1 MAEWVWEARTKA
13 GEIRKGVIEAD
24 DDRTVFSRLRLQQLM
39 PIRVRK
45 KGTVDFSFI
54 TGFFTGIGDKDLVI
68 FVRQF
73 ATIIDAGLPLVTG
86 LDILSQQMENKAFR
100 KVLSEVK
107 IEVESGATLSDAMR
121 RFPKVFDDLFVNMVS
136 AGEAGGILDTI
147 LNRLAIHIEK
157 RSKIKGQIKGALTY
171 PIVVIIIGI
180 LASAIMLGKVIPTF
194 ARMFESMGS
203 GKEALPAA
211 TKFVINLSENF
222 IRVGPWILLVA
233 VIIGVGF
240 YFFYKLPQG
249 KFAVHRFI
257 LLMPVIGIVVKK
269 TAVARFTRTLGTMLA
284 SGVPILDAMDI
295 VSRAV
300 GNAVIQK
307 AILFA
312 KDRISEGKTMADPL
326 GQAKVFPGMVVQMIS
341 VGEQSGS
348 LDQMCNKIA
357 DFYEEEVDVAV
368 AALTSMLE
376 PFIMIFIGGL
386 VGGLLIS
393 MYLPIFTLAGQIRA
407 E

>member
-45 KGTVDFSFI
+45 KGTVDLSFF
-54 TGFFTGIGDKDLVI
+54 TGFFTGISDKDLVI

-100 KVLSEVK
+100 RVLSEVK
-107 IEVESGATLSDAMR
+107 VEVESGATLSDAMR
-121 RFPKVFDDLFVNMVS
+121 RFPRVFDDLFVNMVS

-171 PIVVIIIGI
+171 PVVVIIIGI

-194 ARMFESMGS
+194 AAMFESMGS

-222 IRVGPWILLVA
+222 IKVGPWILLVA

-240 YFFYKLPQG
+240 YMFYRLPQG
-249 KFAVHRFI
+249 KLAVHRFI

-312 KDRISEGKTMADPL
+312 KDRISEGKTMAEPL

-393 MYLPIFTLAGQIRA
+393 MYLPIFTLAGQVRA